1 MNRTCVRDRTAVREG
16 CSVWG
21 TLIFKKN
28 GVSKAQFFL
37 ASQGRRL
44 EAGAAKAP
52 RGRRGQGFTVWYSV
66 GWYSCKRITF
76 DCTFRALCL
85 RARAKSMGYMKTWR
99 SRKVDKK
106 YGFGSNMRS
115 CNGWMSVTRECPPSW
130 AYSVVKNTKGPC
142 RSAEVSRLSSL
153 CREAVSC
160 CRPHILE

>member
-1 MNRTCVRDRTAVREG
+1 MREG

-66 GWYSCKRITF
+66 GSTQFANEY
-76 DCTFRALCL
+76 TFRLYFSGTL
-85 RARAKSMGYMKTWR
+85 PPGTG
-99 SRKVDKK
+99 KK
-106 YGFGSNMRS
+106 YGLYETLAVPKSGQKVWLWFKPCAPVTAGT
-115 CNGWMSVTRECPPSW
+115 SVTRE
-130 AYSVVKNTKGPC
+130 
-142 RSAEVSRLSSL
+142 
-153 CREAVSC
+153 
-160 CRPHILE
+160 

>member
-1 MNRTCVRDRTAVREG
+1 
-16 CSVWG
+16 VWG

-66 GWYSCKRITF
+66 RIKLF

-106 YGFGSNMRS
+106 YGFGSNMCS
-115 CNGWMSVTRECPPSW
+115 CNGWMSVTRECPPSYIY
-130 AYSVVKNTKGPC
+130 AFIYK
-142 RSAEVSRLSSL
+142 AQ
-153 CREAVSC
+153 A
-160 CRPHILE
+160 

>member
-1 MNRTCVRDRTAVREG
+1 MNHTCVRDRTAVREG

-52 RGRRGQGFTVWYSV
+52 RGRRGQGFTVWYS
-66 GWYSCKRITF
+66 CNRITF
-76 DCTFRALCL
+76 RLYFSRALCL

-115 CNGWMSVTRECPPSW
+115 CNGWMSVTRECPPS
-130 AYSVVKNTKGPC
+130 SLRFVVRGHRAQLECPC
-142 RSAEVSRLSSL
+142 DGHLDRRAGSTAR
-153 CREAVSC
+153 
-160 CRPHILE
+160 

>member
-1 MNRTCVRDRTAVREG
+1 MREG

-66 GWYSCKRITF
+66 RITIRLYF
-76 DCTFRALCL
+76 SGTLPP
-85 RARAKSMGYMKTWR
+85 GTG
-99 SRKVDKK
+99 KK
-106 YGFGSNMRS
+106 YVLYEN
-115 CNGWMSVTRECPPSW
+115 
-130 AYSVVKNTKGPC
+130 
-142 RSAEVSRLSSL
+142 L
-153 CREAVSC
+153 AVPKSGQKVWF
-160 CRPHILE
+160 RFKHVLM